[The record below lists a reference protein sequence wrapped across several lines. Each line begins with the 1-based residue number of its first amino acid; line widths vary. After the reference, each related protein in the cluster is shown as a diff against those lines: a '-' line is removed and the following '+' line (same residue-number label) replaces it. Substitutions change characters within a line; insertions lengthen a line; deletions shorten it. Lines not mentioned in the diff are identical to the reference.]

1 MKCLI
6 QEKIAEKGQTAS
18 ITTKEKLCK
27 VCLVYLWCSHF
38 YSKVFTIFSRT
49 WHIRLPIQL
58 KSGQNGWTQR
68 AWTLRV
74 LNMTMRNWYS
84 TWMCIQSLPA
94 ADFQPCLA
102 KCFLLSGGILE
113 ERGIVLNQQRT
124 LSRNAKKSKLQRIVA
139 IYLCRNLHF
148 LMQNQRPQN

>member
-1 MKCLI
+1 MDTEGLD
-6 QEKIAEKGQTAS
+6 AEGAEHDN
-18 ITTKEKLCK
+18 EKL
-27 VCLVYLWCSHF
+27 VFNLNF
-38 YSKVFTIFSRT
+38 Y
-49 WHIRLPIQL
+49 PI
-58 KSGQNGWTQR
+58 
-68 AWTLRV
+68 
-74 LNMTMRNWYS
+74 
-84 TWMCIQSLPA
+84 PA
-94 ADFQPCLA
+94 VDFQPCLA